1 MEQYVTM
8 EVFDKL
14 SKSKIVEECP
24 NPRVKYCE
32 GIRYNIVDGIEITVK
47 KMDKDEIE
55 WSIKRDGDF
64 VIMSSSNG
72 FFPTDLIAGIA
83 NKVYNENTELSKHTG
98 YVRSYNT
105 GTASACFKVEKYA
118 NAVAILRNVGYN
130 VVEL

>member
-1 MEQYVTM
+1 M
-8 EVFDKL
+8 EVFNKL
-14 SKSKIVEECP
+14 SKSKIIDEYP

-32 GIRYNIVDGIEITVK
+32 GIRYNIIDGIEITVK

-64 VIMSSSNG
+64 VIMSSSDG
-72 FFPTDLIAGIA
+72 FFPVDLIAGIT
-83 NKVYNENTELSKHTG
+83 NRVYNENTELSQHTG
-98 YVRSYNT
+98 YVRSYNI
-105 GTASACFKVEKYA
+105 GTTSACFKAEKYD